1 MSLPR
6 RTLSYSLII
15 AMAGGFVSLQSG
27 CEDLPGSRTEQATVI
42 GGAAGAGIG
51 AVLAEENRLLGALI
65 GGLLGAG
72 GGYLIGAAVAI
83 QFGLAWL
90 DATDRKRTPRERG
103 SRDRATGAAR
113 TQPCLVTS

>member
-1 MSLPR
+1 LHFVHAAQDQETTKTKRGYAIMSLPR

-51 AVLAEENRLLGALI
+51 AVLAE
-65 GGLLGAG
+65 
-72 GGYLIGAAVAI
+72 
-83 QFGLAWL
+83 
-90 DATDRKRTPRERG
+90 
-103 SRDRATGAAR
+103 
-113 TQPCLVTS
+113 